1 MNQRR
6 VRFGIIS
13 TANIGTEHVI
23 PAMQRG
29 SLTEVTAIASRDI
42 DRARSAADRLGISK
56 AYGSYEELLADPDI
70 DAVYNPLPNHLH
82 VPVSIKALQAGKH
95 VLCEKPIA
103 LNADEA
109 QLLLDEANRHPNLKV
124 MEAFMYRFHPQ
135 WHRTREIVGSG
146 LIGELRTVDSVFC
159 YHNTDPTNIRH
170 DAEMGGGVLMDI
182 GCYGISLSRY
192 LFGSEPTDVWG
203 VMEEDPTFGV
213 DRLTSGVMAFDGGTA
228 TFTCST
234 QIESYQ
240 RVTVLGIKGRVELE
254 IPFNA
259 PPDRPTRIWHEVDG
273 DRKEITFDVC
283 DQYTLQGDAFAKA
296 ILDDTPVPTPLD
308 DAVANMRVIDRLRK
322 AAAHHDL

>member
-1 MNQRR
+1 MSQRR

-13 TANIGTEHVI
+13 TANIGTEKVI

-29 SLTEVTAIASRDI
+29 RLTEVTAIASRDI
-42 DRARSAADRLGISK
+42 DRACSAAERLGIPK
-56 AYGSYEELLADPDI
+56 AYGSYEELLADPNI

-103 LNADEA
+103 LNAEEA
-109 QLLLDEANRHPNLKV
+109 QLLLDEANRHPDLKV

-135 WHRTREIVGSG
+135 WRRTKEIVDSG
-146 LIGELRTVDSVFC
+146 AIGELRTVDAVFC
-159 YHNTDPTNIRH
+159 YHNTDPANIRH
-170 DAEMGGGVLMDI
+170 DAEMGGGALMDI

-203 VMEEDPTFGV
+203 VMEEDPSFGV

-283 DQYTLQGDAFAKA
+283 DQYTLQGDAFARA
-296 ILDDTPVPTPLD
+296 ILDGTQVPAPLD
-308 DAVANMRVIDRLRK
+308 DAVANMRVIDRLKK
-322 AAAHHDL
+322 AAAHHAI